1 MIRINLLP
9 EAKRGAVATG
19 GSSQMWGVIYL
30 LSCFAWGVVLFLVY
44 LNYNSVL
51 EEQAAKNGELQGQ
64 IERAKSQTENIGEV
78 EAQLAKSKQL
88 EEVVSSLQAARQG
101 PARVLMELSKILSE
115 GGGPTLPAEEL
126 DALRRANPLGAYN
139 PGWDIRRLYIDS
151 FQETKRKCTI
161 TGYGKSN
168 EDVAEFLRRLNVS
181 EVFDK
186 VTLQSTTAAKD
197 GATGLPVVKFSLSCE
212 VKY

>member
-19 GSSQMWGVIYL
+19 GGSQLWAVVYL

-51 EEQAAKNGELQGQ
+51 EEQSAKNAELQSQ
-64 IERAKSQTENIGEV
+64 IDRAKSQTENIGEI

-101 PARVLMELSKILSE
+101 PARVLMELSGILSE
-115 GGGPTLPAEEL
+115 GGGPSLSSEEL
-126 DALRRANPLGAYN
+126 ETLRRENPLGAYN
-139 PGWDIRRLYIDS
+139 PGWDARRLWIDK
-151 FQETKRKCTI
+151 FEEAQRRCTI
-161 TGYGKSN
+161 SGFGKSN

-181 EVFDK
+181 EVFDR
-186 VTLQSTTAAKD
+186 VTLQQTASAID
-197 GATGLPVVKFSLSCE
+197 QSTGLPTVKFTLTCE

>member
-51 EEQAAKNGELQGQ
+51 EEQAAKNSELQGQ
-64 IERAKSQTENIGEV
+64 IDRAKSQTENIGEV

-88 EEVVSSLQAARQG
+88 EEVVGGLQAARQG

-115 GGGPTLPAEEL
+115 GGGPTVVSEQLE
-126 DALRRANPLGAYN
+126 ALRRDNPLGAYN

-151 FQETKRKCTI
+151 FQETQRKCTI

-186 VTLQSTTAAKD
+186 VTLQSTTAATENT
-197 GATGLPVVKFSLSCE
+197 TGLPVVKFSLSCE